1 MTSNDAAP
9 APCDDRGEG
18 RVADRLGG
26 AISNLP
32 SPSPQAWQHIDL
44 RRPFLAFDNAFPL
57 LASLRAQLPDSC
69 RHCGSKIATIARGR
83 GPHAAEKAGLSFV
96 SEFTRSCVG
105 AAWRRARS
113 HRGRAG
119 DGKPTMTASH
129 GRQQRETLSGDYCD
143 GLETAAIGAQSS
155 LPSPIRCHGLLQ
167 FLISSN

>member
-1 MTSNDAAP
+1 MTSNGAAP

-69 RHCGSKIATIARGR
+69 RHCGSKIATTARGR
-83 GPHAAEKAGLSFV
+83 GPHAAEKAGF
-96 SEFTRSCVG
+96 EAFDRHERNVG
-105 AAWRRARS
+105 IFPTQSAAA
-113 HRGRAG
+113 
-119 DGKPTMTASH
+119 ASL
-129 GRQQRETLSGDYCD
+129 GGE
-143 GLETAAIGAQSS
+143 
-155 LPSPIRCHGLLQ
+155 P
-167 FLISSN
+167 